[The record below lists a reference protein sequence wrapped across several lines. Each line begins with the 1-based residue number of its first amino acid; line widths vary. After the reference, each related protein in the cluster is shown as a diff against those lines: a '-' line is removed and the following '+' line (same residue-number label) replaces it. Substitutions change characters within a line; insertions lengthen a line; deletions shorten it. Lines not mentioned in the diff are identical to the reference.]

1 MGQTGQRYGMPM
13 KKLLLLPL
21 LLVLAASD
29 AKADLGGADITG
41 SSGDTT
47 TGRSYKA
54 RCGGDKKKCIVS
66 FEEEKLVVNGKGG
79 IYRDQFINVTRT
91 RACTQRALLL
101 PFVTSC
107 FENQY
112 DIDFTITYNNNE
124 GSRRSALISF
134 MPRYLST
141 GATDRAREFERDL
154 QVWVEDVLRPIGP
167 SIQIQ
172 GPQAQPPS
180 RRPRPTQQASI
191 CKAPLSD
198 YDCDWEKYLDAN
210 PNIKAWAE
218 GNPAMATKEKIR
230 LGVAD

>member
-1 MGQTGQRYGMPM
+1 MGLGHGGQVAG
-13 KKLLLLPL
+13 
-21 LLVLAASD
+21 VAAFKD
-29 AKADLGGADITG
+29 AL
-41 SSGDTT
+41 
-47 TGRSYKA
+47 KA

-66 FEEEKLVVNGKGG
+66 FEEKKLVVDCKGG
-79 IYRDQFINVTRT
+79 IYTDQFVNVTKT

-134 MPRYLST
+134 IPRYLSI

-167 SIQIQ
+167 LIQI
-172 GPQAQPPS
+172 
-180 RRPRPTQQASI
+180 
-191 CKAPLSD
+191 
-198 YDCDWEKYLDAN
+198 
-210 PNIKAWAE
+210 
-218 GNPAMATKEKIR
+218 
-230 LGVAD
+230 